1 MATQDNSLES
11 VDDIDLERVVNDG
24 VYRRRV
30 IALLNRVDAA
40 PADGDSTETPDPGP
54 SR

>member
-1 MATQDNSLES
+1 MATQDNSLKS
-11 VDDIDLERVVNDG
+11 VDDIDLERVVNDRA
-24 VYRRRV
+24 YRRRV
-30 IALLNRVDAA
+30 IALLNRVETT